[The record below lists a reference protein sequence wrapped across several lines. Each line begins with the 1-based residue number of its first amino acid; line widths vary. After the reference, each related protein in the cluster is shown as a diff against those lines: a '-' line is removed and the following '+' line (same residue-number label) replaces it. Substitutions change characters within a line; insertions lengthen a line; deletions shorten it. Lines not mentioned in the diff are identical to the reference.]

1 MERIIAAV
9 DEMRRNCEE
18 QVMYRNV
25 PLAEEVLARLEALDV
40 PEEGP
45 LGKAFACEAMVDLL
59 PEYDIP
65 RFTLKLLRRELAWL
79 RESEEEY
86 ERLTPEDVQ
95 AHIAR
100 LEDYIDVDRVSMQ
113 DFCEKYGRHLKFDP
127 VERTQKWEEIYPEVE
142 AECDRR
148 LEGVPRGM
156 GFCFGY
162 WSARH
167 DVLLSY
173 GIDWQSPHMMN
184 PRVMFD

>member
-1 MERIIAAV
+1 MKRIIAAV
-9 DEMRRNCEE
+9 EEMRRNCEE
-18 QVMYRNV
+18 QALYRNQ
-25 PLAEEVLARLEALDV
+25 PLAEEVLARLEALDD
-40 PEEGP
+40 PDEGA

-65 RFTLKLLRRELAWL
+65 RFTLKLLRRELEWL
-79 RESEEEY
+79 QESEEQD

-100 LEDYIDVDRVSMQ
+100 LEDYIDVDRVSMPE
-113 DFCEKYGRHLKFDP
+113 FCEKHGRHLKFDP
-127 VERTQKWEEIYPEVE
+127 VERTQRWEDIYPEVE
-142 AECDRR
+142 AACERR
-148 LEGVPRGM
+148 LKGVPRGM

-162 WSARH
+162 WAARH
-167 DVLLSY
+167 DILLRY